1 MDLSIFNTIP
11 EALEDIKV
19 GRFVIVIDDE
29 DRENEGDLVMAAEKV
44 NKESINFFSKEG
56 RGLICMPIDE
66 SIANK
71 LELPLISPLN
81 TEKNGCNFT
90 ISIDAK
96 KGCSTGISAQDRATT
111 IRTAINPKSQP
122 SDLARPGHIFPIR
135 AANGGVLVRAGH
147 TEASVDLARLAGLK
161 PGGVICEIIKDNGE
175 MARLPDLQQFAKKH
189 SLKIISIQDLIQYR
203 RQTEILVKKMVE
215 TDISTEYGTFKI
227 IVYKEK
233 IGDTEHIALVKGNVK
248 NKKNVL
254 VRVHSECMTGDV
266 FRSIQCDCQPQLQA
280 ALRQI
285 GLKKEGVVL
294 YMRQEGRGIG
304 LINKLKAYEL
314 QKKGLDT
321 VEANEQLGF
330 PDDLRHYG
338 IGAQILVDLGLSTI
352 KLLTN
357 NPKKIIGLEGYGL
370 KITKRVPIE
379 IKACSKNRRYL
390 KTKKEK
396 MGHILKNV

>member
-1 MDLSIFNTIP
+1 MDTSIFNTIP
-11 EALEDIKV
+11 EALKDINRGK
-19 GRFVIVIDDE
+19 FVIVVDDE

-44 NKESINFFSKEG
+44 TKESINFFSKEG

-66 SIANK
+66 NIANK
-71 LELPLISPLN
+71 LELPLMSLNN
-81 TEKNGCNFT
+81 TEKTGCSFT

-111 IRTAINPKSQP
+111 IKTAINPKAKP
-122 SDLARPGHIFPIR
+122 TDLARPGHIFPLR

-147 TEASVDLARLAGLK
+147 TEAAVDLARLAGLK

-189 SLKIISIQDLIQYR
+189 SLKIISIRDLIQYR
-203 RQTEILVKKMVE
+203 RQTEILVEKMVE
-215 TDISTEYGTFKI
+215 TDLSTEYGVFKI
-227 IVYKEK
+227 VVYKEK
-233 IGDTEHIALVKGNVK
+233 IDGTEHVALIKGNVK
-248 NKKNVL
+248 HKKNVL
-254 VRVHSECMTGDV
+254 VRVHSECMTGDI
-266 FRSIQCDCQPQLQA
+266 FGSTHCDCQPQLHA

-285 GLKKEGVVL
+285 GRQKEGVVL

-338 IGAQILVDLGLSTI
+338 IGAQILVDLGLSII

-357 NPKKIIGLEGYGL
+357 NPQKIIGLEGYGL
-370 KITKRVPIE
+370 KITKRIPIE
-379 IKACSKNRRYL
+379 IKALPKNRRYL

-396 MGHILKNV
+396 MGHILKHV